1 MHPHAKSRRALI
13 SIKKSRFHSTKA
25 CVKSNRTQMKSA
37 KMKSWFTTSI
47 TNHKDNVM
55 SSTFY
60 IPAVNIMGEGALND
74 AIVQIENLGFKQALI
89 VTDPGMT
96 KLGVADELK
105 GLLQARGIQSLI
117 FDGVQPNP
125 TVNNVNAGLDVL
137 HTHQCDCVISLGGG
151 SAHDCAK
158 GIALVATNGGHI
170 SDYEGVDVS
179 KKPQLPLIGIN
190 TTAGTASEMT
200 RFCIITDQDRHIK
213 MAIVDQN
220 VTPILSVNDP
230 RLMAGMPASLTAATG
245 MDALTHAIEAY
256 VSTAADPITDAC
268 AIKAIELIRDHLHE
282 AVHNGTNMEA
292 RDKMA
297 YAQFLAGMAFNNAS
311 LGYVHAMAHQ
321 LGGFYDLPHGV
332 CNAVLLPHVQRYNAQ
347 VAAPRLKDI
356 AKALG
361 QEVNGLSDKEGAD
374 AAIAAIVKLSQSVNI
389 PAGLTELGAKEEDFS
404 TLADNAMKDACGL
417 TNPIQ
422 PSHEDVVAIFKAA
435 M

>member
-1 MHPHAKSRRALI
+1 
-13 SIKKSRFHSTKA
+13 
-25 CVKSNRTQMKSA
+25 
-37 KMKSWFTTSI
+37 
-47 TNHKDNVM
+47 M

-74 AIVQIENLGFKQALI
+74 AINQIDNLGFKQALI

-96 KLGVADELK
+96 KLGVVADVAARLK
-105 GLLQARGIQSLI
+105 EKGIECRI
-117 FDGVQPNP
+117 YDGVQPNP
-125 TVNNVNAGLDVL
+125 TVENVNAGLDVL
-137 HTHQCDCVISLGGG
+137 QTHVCDCVISLGGG

-230 RLMAGMPASLTAATG
+230 MLMAGMPASLTAATG

-268 AIKAIELIRDHLHE
+268 AIKAIELIRDHLRE
-282 AVHNGTNMEA
+282 AVHNGSNMEA
-292 RDKMA
+292 REKMA

-356 AKALG
+356 GKALG
-361 QEVNGLSDKEGAD
+361 VETTNLNDKEGAD
-374 AAIAAIVKLSQSVNI
+374 AAIAAIVKLSQDVNI
-389 PAGLTELGAKEEDFS
+389 PSGLDELGAKESDFGI
-404 TLADNAMKDACGL
+404 LATNAMKDACGF

-422 PSHEDVVAIFKAA
+422 PTHEDVISIFKAA
-435 M
+435 R